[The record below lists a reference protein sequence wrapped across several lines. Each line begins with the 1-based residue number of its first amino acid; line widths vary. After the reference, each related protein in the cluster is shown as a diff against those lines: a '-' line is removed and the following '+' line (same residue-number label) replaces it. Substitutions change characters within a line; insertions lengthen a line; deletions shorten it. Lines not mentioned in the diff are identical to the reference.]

1 MRTHSAVI
9 GLMALA
15 GTSQALNL
23 EAATQATKGT
33 HEEHESAFKAACEGD
48 PAGQYAGAV
57 EDLEA
62 TAEKLGMSA
71 DELC

>member
-23 EAATQATKGT
+23 QAATQVTKGT
-33 HEEHESAFKAACEGD
+33 QDEHERAFKAACEGD
-48 PAGQYAGAV
+48 LTGQFPGAV
-57 EDLEA
+57 TDLGEM
-62 TAEKLGMSA
+62 AERLGMSTG
-71 DELC
+71 ELC